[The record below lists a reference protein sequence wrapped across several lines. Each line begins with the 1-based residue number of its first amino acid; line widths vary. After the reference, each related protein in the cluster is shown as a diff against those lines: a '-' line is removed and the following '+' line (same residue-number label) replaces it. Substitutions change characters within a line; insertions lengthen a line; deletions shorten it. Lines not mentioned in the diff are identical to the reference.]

1 MSITRINLLDWREER
16 REQRKQQFFVM
27 LGLGAAFSAS
37 IIGLM
42 LVTVGAQID
51 SQLSRNSYLQTQIA
65 EADQKIKEIE
75 ELEAARTNLI
85 ARMRV
90 IETLQASRSATVHFF
105 DEIINT
111 LPDGVNLTSIK
122 QAGNKVTIDGVAESN
137 GRVSTYMKNL
147 DASSW
152 FSDPKLIVIKTSER
166 DRQRKSEFTLEV
178 QNLTKAKKPG
188 ETAPAAGGEAS

>member
-1 MSITRINLLDWREER
+1 MSTTRINLLDWREEL
-16 REQRKQQFFVM
+16 REQRKQQFFAM

-42 LVTVGAQID
+42 LATLGTQID
-51 SQLSRNSYLQTQIA
+51 NQVSRNSYLQTQIA

-75 ELEAARTNLI
+75 ELEAARANLI

-122 QAGNKVTIDGVAESN
+122 QSGSKITLDGVAESN

-147 DASSW
+147 DSSPW
-152 FSDPKLIVIKTSER
+152 FSDPKLVVIKTSER

-178 QNLTKAKKPG
+178 QNMTQAKKAD
-188 ETAPAAGGEAS
+188 EKAPAVGGAGS